1 MDVVV
6 ARDSDPGLLGSSSPQ
21 WLDQGRE
28 MVPWIWELSSHMSA
42 GIKLSVF
49 SSSVWG
55 DNCTFVSLSSCNW
68 VKRHINMVALPFVF
82 CVHLCCVEAL
92 ACYFV

>member
-21 WLDQGRE
+21 WFAQGRE
-28 MVPWIWELSSHMSA
+28 MVPWMWELSSHMSA